1 MSRYEPRWVLDIQST
16 AEDVGVAK
24 PAFVPSCLGDYDDGS
39 LGCEAMIGG
48 LDTGIGC
55 FRLRYEAN

>member
-1 MSRYEPRWVLDIQST
+1 MSIHEPRWVCDAQPT
-16 AEDVGVAK
+16 AEEVTTA
-24 PAFVPSCLGDYDDGS
+24 ASYLGDYDDGS

-48 LDTGIGC
+48 LETGIRC